1 MSRPTGRSGWAIVLA
16 GGLAVA
22 SMAAAPAPAQA
33 GDFSI
38 GFEFGSH
45 HRGNE
50 SIVRVERTARVWVP
64 PVYRTVC
71 EQVWIAPVYR
81 TVCER
86 VWVPDRYEE
95 RCEWVGYG
103 HFRRERTVRVLVE
116 PGHYEERERQV
127 EVAAGYYKT
136 VERQELVCEGH
147 WEERPTYSFG
157 GVIRGRVDRDDH
169 RHDWGHRRDDRKD
182 DGRDHR
188 RDDWRDRKDNDRRGG
203 HDRDRDD
210 DRRSDRK
217 RH

>member
-1 MSRPTGRSGWAIVLA
+1 MSTSTGRNGWTLAVA
-16 GGLAVA
+16 GGLGLA
-22 SMAAAPAPAQA
+22 SLAAAPAPVQA

-45 HRGNE
+45 ERREE
-50 SIVRVERTARVWVP
+50 SVIRVERTARVWVP

-71 EQVWIAPVYR
+71 EQVWVPPTYR

-95 RCEWVGYG
+95 RCETIG
-103 HFRRERTVRVLVE
+103 HGPFRRTRTVRVLVE
-116 PGHYEERERQV
+116 PAHYEDVERQI

-147 WEERPTYSFG
+147 WEDRPTYSFG
-157 GVIRGRVDRDDH
+157 GVIRGRVGGDNDRDDW
-169 RHDWGHRRDDRKD
+169 RDNRRDD
-182 DGRDHR
+182 R
-188 RDDWRDRKDNDRRGG
+188 RDDWRDNR
-203 HDRDRDD
+203 RDD
-210 DRRSDRK
+210 DRRDRDNRDRGRDR

>member
-1 MSRPTGRSGWAIVLA
+1 MSTTTGRNSWTLALA
-16 GGLAVA
+16 GGIGLA
-22 SMAAAPAPAQA
+22 SLAAAPAPARA

-45 HRGNE
+45 NRREE
-50 SIVRVERTARVWVP
+50 SVIRVERTARVWVP

-71 EQVWIAPVYR
+71 EQVWVPPTYR

-95 RCEWVGYG
+95 RCETEGFG
-103 HFRRERTVRVLVE
+103 HFRRTRTVRVLVE
-116 PGHYEERERQV
+116 RGHYEDVERQV

-147 WEERPTYSFG
+147 WEDRPTYSFG
-157 GVIRGRVDRDDH
+157 GVIKGRVGG
-169 RHDWGHRRDDRKD
+169 HD
-182 DGRDHR
+182 
-188 RDDWRDRKDNDRRGG
+188 RDDWRDDRRDNGRDDHRDNRRDDDRGRRDNDRRDNDRRDNDKG
-203 HDRDRDD
+203 RDR
-210 DRRSDRK
+210 